1 MVQAAENR
9 TDLTARLV
17 GAGPHPRLA
26 GWDRAEVDVLDAEP
40 VAGYA
45 DLLSGNA
52 GQRMLLAVPSGL
64 LADAAPGSTIRARAR
79 LAASGEAMA
88 EKRPAPGTF
97 AVEPPG

>member
-1 MVQAAENR
+1 MVQAVDNR

-17 GAGPHPRLA
+17 RTEPHPRLA

-45 DLLSGNA
+45 DLLSKNV
-52 GQRMLLAVPSGL
+52 GQRLLLAVPSPL
-64 LADAAPGSTIRARAR
+64 LADAVPGSTIRARAR

-88 EKRPAPGTF
+88 ERRPAPGIF
-97 AVEPPG
+97 VVEPPR